1 MGFVGSERSGCG
13 VFVVDTVGKSV
24 VGTEV
29 KQLSAIENGF
39 ITAFEEAI
47 TLEREGEMKKKIRV
61 CGEGR
66 GKEVRLWVSAGF
78 EYQIWSQIIQ
88 FFRLRYIIFPKTIGI
103 I

>member
-1 MGFVGSERSGCG
+1 MGFGGSERSGCV

-24 VGTEV
+24 VGREV

-47 TLEREGEMKKKIRV
+47 TLEREMKKKIRV

-88 FFRLRYIIFPKTIGI
+88 FFRLRYFIFPKTKGI